1 MGDWWTG
8 LDGDLQVFYLIGII
22 AGAILILQIILLAFG
37 VGFDADVDVS
47 DIDGDFDA
55 DVGFFSL
62 RSITAFFFG
71 FGWTG
76 VIAIESGASTL
87 WATLIALVVGLGMFV
102 LVALVWQQFAKL
114 GESGSLD
121 YAHAVGVTGSV
132 YLPIAAN
139 RSHPGKVEVM
149 IQGRLAVVDAYTESD
164 VDISSQTRVRVI
176 ATIDQSTV
184 LVEPI

>member
-1 MGDWWTG
+1 MQ
-8 LDGDLQVFYLIGII
+8 L
-22 AGAILILQIILLAFG
+22 ILLALG
-37 VGFDADVDVS
+37 VGFDGDVDIG
-47 DIDGDFDA
+47 DADGSLDG

-76 VIAIESGASTL
+76 VIALEAGASTL
-87 WATLIALVVGLGMFV
+87 GATLIALAVGLGMFL
-102 LVALVWQQFAKL
+102 LVALIWRQFMKF

-121 YAHAVGVTGSV
+121 YSTSIGATGSV

-139 RSHPGKVEVM
+139 RTHPGKVEVM

-164 VDISSQTRVRVI
+164 MDIASQTRVRVVDV
-176 ATIDQSTV
+176 IDPSTV
-184 LVEPI
+184 LVEPV